1 MLYIYVYVYM
11 CIYICVYTY
20 IYICMVL
27 VSGEESNGYPGHR
40 PMAAV
45 VRFLPTSRCRDILYA
60 LTCEN
65 MAS

>member
-1 MLYIYVYVYM
+1 MCMYIYVYIYV
-11 CIYICVYTY
+11 CIH

-60 LTCEN
+60 PTCEN